1 MGGAASRAGGGRDDP
16 KGRKET
22 RARLVTLK
30 MVRAALP
37 FAFVD
42 AYEVVEVDAYED
54 RECQFSARC
63 RGSGSLRTVRCMSV
77 SKKGSEATI
86 SMALYNLEQYVL
98 DTLNHPNVVRL
109 HETFYEARRKP
120 ALGVL
125 VMDHAAGP
133 RLSEELRSRKDCR
146 MSENDAREVMVQLAD
161 VLRGCAESGIVCG
174 SLDLDSVMLREKD
187 SERLDV
193 VLTTMRYACMIGQPL
208 AYDMELVEYEIEDEM
223 QETVTRTYAQCAGR
237 SMHFMAP
244 ELLTPSLRPGLEPT
258 VDVWSFGV
266 IMYTVLA
273 GYQPFDG
280 EDEISLAEKI
290 RSGTFVAFTYD
301 SETWDSVSHGAKDL
315 IAGCLRVRTS
325 RRYTID
331 RILRHPWIR
340 KYTDPDATF
349 NALDSDSGLL
359 TPPRSVSHD
368 DGSSG
373 AHGGE

>member
-1 MGGAASRAGGGRDDP
+1 MGGASSRAGGERDDA
-16 KGRKET
+16 KGRKES

-37 FAFVD
+37 LAFVD

-77 SKKGSEATI
+77 SKKGSEVTI

-223 QETVTRTYAQCAGR
+223 QETVTRTYAC
-237 SMHFMAP
+237 
-244 ELLTPSLRPGLEPT
+244 LLYTSPS
-258 VDVWSFGV
+258 
-266 IMYTVLA
+266 
-273 GYQPFDG
+273 
-280 EDEISLAEKI
+280 
-290 RSGTFVAFTYD
+290 
-301 SETWDSVSHGAKDL
+301 
-315 IAGCLRVRTS
+315 
-325 RRYTID
+325 
-331 RILRHPWIR
+331 
-340 KYTDPDATF
+340 
-349 NALDSDSGLL
+349 
-359 TPPRSVSHD
+359 PRD
-368 DGSSG
+368 
-373 AHGGE
+373 